1 VSNTPVPVARL
12 QDVTH
17 IYGATVAVNAVTL
30 EIAAGKMI
38 GFIGPDGTGKSTLLG
53 LIAGARKMQRGSIE
67 VLGGSMAD
75 RTHRKS
81 ICPRV
86 AYMPQGLGKNLYP
99 TLSVEENINFFG
111 KLFGL
116 SQAERKAHIAELLA
130 STGLEAFRDRP
141 AGQLSGGMKQKLGI
155 CCSLI
160 HDPDLLILDEPTTGV
175 DPLSRRQFWDL
186 IKDIRKRRTGMSVII
201 ATAYME
207 EAEGFDWLIAMNA
220 GHVLATGSANDL
232 RTQTSQP
239 TLEAAFIQLLPEEE
253 RRGHHELVISPR
265 KANAEVVIE
274 ARGLTRRFGKFTAVD
289 HVTLSVERGEIF
301 GFLGSNG
308 CGKSTTM
315 KMLTGLLPANEG
327 NALLFGKPVSAGNL
341 EIRRQVG
348 YMSQAFSLYTELTVR
363 QNLLLHAELYHVPAA
378 EIDGRIEEMTQRFN
392 LKQVLDQLP
401 EGLPLGIRQRLSLAV
416 AVIHRPAMLILD
428 EPTSGVDPIARDTFW
443 ELMLGLS
450 RNDGVTIFISTHFMN
465 EAARCDRISLMNA
478 GRILATDKP
487 AAMVAASGQETLEAT
502 FISYLEK
509 AQDTKGKDASSP
521 VAVAPVVKSA
531 PDARPRGAKQS
542 HWRPLFSLQRLLTY
556 AYRESL
562 ELRRDPIRLLL
573 ALGGTVM
580 LMFIIGYGI
589 NLDVNNLSY
598 AVLDRD
604 NSAASQDYALN
615 LSGSRYF
622 VEKPTITDYDE
633 LDRRMRDGE
642 LSFAVEI
649 PPNYGQDLTHGA
661 RPTIGLWVDGAMPQ
675 RAETVLGYMQ
685 SMHYGYLSDLA
696 THRLGLKADTLF
708 NLETRY
714 RYNPDMASLAAMVP
728 AVVAL
733 LLLFIPAIL
742 TALGVVREK
751 ELGSILNLYVTPVTK
766 LEFLLGK
773 QLPYI
778 AIGMVNF
785 LLLVLMALFLFHVPI
800 TGSFPTLATGALLY
814 LACATGLGL
823 LMSTFMDSQIAAIFG
838 TAIATILPAVQFAG
852 LLNPVSALS
861 GAGAFIGRLYPTTY
875 FLTISR
881 GTFSKGLG
889 FSGLSVSFFALS
901 AMIPVLTIACVV
913 LLKKQG
919 K

>member
-1 VSNTPVPVARL
+1 
-12 QDVTH
+12 
-17 IYGATVAVNAVTL
+17 
-30 EIAAGKMI
+30 MI

-53 LIAGARKMQRGSIE
+53 LIAGARKIQKGDIE

-75 RTHRKS
+75 RRHREN

-86 AYMPQGLGKNLYP
+86 AYMPQGLGTNLYP
-99 TLSVEENINFFG
+99 TLSVNENIDFFG
-111 KLFGL
+111 RLFGL
-116 SQAERKAHIAELLA
+116 GQTERKAHMDELLA
-130 STGLEAFRDRP
+130 STGLQAFRDRP

-186 IKDIRKRRTGMSVII
+186 IKDIRERRAGMSVVV

-207 EAEGFDWLIAMNA
+207 EAEGFDWLIAMDA
-220 GHVLATGSANDL
+220 GRVLATGSAEEI
-232 RTQTSQP
+232 RTRTAQP

-253 RRGHHELVISPR
+253 RRGHHELVIPPR
-265 KANAEVVIE
+265 KPNAEVVIE
-274 ARGLTRRFGKFTAVD
+274 ARGLTKRFGKFTAVD

-315 KMLTGLLPANEG
+315 KMLTGLLPAAEG
-327 NALLFGKPVSAGNL
+327 KALLFGKPVTAGNL
-341 EIRRQVG
+341 EIRRRVG

-363 QNLLLHAELYHVPAA
+363 QNLLLHAQLYHVPEA
-378 EIDGRIEEMTQRFN
+378 EIDERIEEMTQRFN
-392 LKQVLDQLP
+392 LKRVLDQLP

-450 RNDGVTIFISTHFMN
+450 RNDGTTIFISTHFMN

-487 AAMVAASGQETLEAT
+487 AAMVAASGLDTLEAT

-509 AQDTKGKDASSP
+509 AQATTEKAKPPAAALATKPTQNAKPQA
-521 VAVAPVVKSA
+521 AKSHQ
-531 PDARPRGAKQS
+531 K
-542 HWRPLFSLQRLLTY
+542 PLFSLQRLLTY

-562 ELRRDPIRLLL
+562 ELGRDPIRLAL
-573 ALGGTVM
+573 ALGGTLM
-580 LMFIIGYGI
+580 LMFIMGFGI
-589 NLDVNNLSY
+589 NMDVNNLSY
-598 AVLDRD
+598 AVLDHD
-604 NSAASQDYALN
+604 KSAASEDYALN

-622 VEKPTITDYDE
+622 VEKPAITDYDE

-642 LSFAVEI
+642 LSFAIEI
-649 PPNYGQDLTHGA
+649 PPNYGQDLTHGTHS
-661 RPTIGLWVDGAMPQ
+661 TIGLWVDGAMPQ
-675 RAETVLGYMQ
+675 RAETVLGYVQ
-685 SMHYGYLSDLA
+685 AMHYGYLSDLV
-696 THRLGLKADTLF
+696 THHLGLKAESLF

-714 RYNPDMASLAAMVP
+714 RYNPDMESLAAMVP

-733 LLLFIPAIL
+733 LLLFIPSIL

-766 LEFLLGK
+766 IEFLLGK

-778 AIGMVNF
+778 VIGMVNF
-785 LLLVLMALFLFHVPI
+785 LLMALMALLLFHVPI
-800 TGSFPTLATGALLY
+800 TGSFLALTIGALLY

-823 LMSTFMDSQIAAIFG
+823 LMSTFMESQIAAIFG
-838 TAIATILPAVQFAG
+838 TAIATILPAIQFAG
-852 LLNPVSALS
+852 LLNPISALS
-861 GAGAFIGRLYPTTY
+861 GAGAIIGRLYPTTY

-889 FSGLSVSFFALS
+889 FLGLSNSFFALS
-901 AMIPVLTIACVV
+901 AMIPVLTIACVL

>member
-1 VSNTPVPVARL
+1 
-12 QDVTH
+12 
-17 IYGATVAVNAVTL
+17 
-30 EIAAGKMI
+30 
-38 GFIGPDGTGKSTLLG
+38 
-53 LIAGARKMQRGSIE
+53 
-67 VLGGSMAD
+67 
-75 RTHRKS
+75 
-81 ICPRV
+81 
-86 AYMPQGLGKNLYP
+86 
-99 TLSVEENINFFG
+99 
-111 KLFGL
+111 
-116 SQAERKAHIAELLA
+116 
-130 STGLEAFRDRP
+130 
-141 AGQLSGGMKQKLGI
+141 MKQKLGI

-186 IKDIRKRRTGMSVII
+186 IKDIRGRRTGMSVIV

-207 EAEGFDWLIAMNA
+207 EAEGFDWLVAMGA
-220 GHVLATGSANDL
+220 GRVLATGSAEEL
-232 RTQTSQP
+232 RTRTEQP

-253 RRGHHELVISPR
+253 RRGHHELVIPPR
-265 KANAEVVIE
+265 KPNAEVVIE
-274 ARGLTRRFGKFTAVD
+274 ARDLTKRFGKFTAVD

-315 KMLTGLLPANEG
+315 KMLTGLLPAAEG
-327 NALLFGKPVSAGNL
+327 KALLFGKPVTAGNL
-341 EIRRQVG
+341 EIRRRVG
-348 YMSQAFSLYTELTVR
+348 YMSQAFSLYTTYRSPESL
-363 QNLLLHAELYHVPAA
+363 ASCAA
-378 EIDGRIEEMTQRFN
+378 LPCPGSGVDERIKEMTQRFN
-392 LKQVLDQLP
+392 LKRVLDQLP

-443 ELMLGLS
+443 ELMLSLS
-450 RNDGVTIFISTHFMN
+450 RNDGTTIFISTHFMN

-478 GRILATDKP
+478 GKILATDKP
-487 AAMVAASGQETLEAT
+487 AAMVAASGLDTLEET

-509 AQDTKGKDASSP
+509 AQATTEKGKPPSKATTP
-521 VAVAPVVKSA
+521 AVKPAQSA
-531 PDARPRGAKQS
+531 KPRNAQS
-542 HWRPLFSLQRLLTY
+542 TRQTLFSLQRLLTY

-562 ELRRDPIRLLL
+562 ELRRDPIRLAH
-573 ALGGTVM
+573 ALGGTVL
-580 LMFIIGYGI
+580 LMIVIGYGI
-589 NLDVNNLSY
+589 SLDVNNLSY

-604 NSAASQDYALN
+604 NSIASQDYALN
-615 LSGSRYF
+615 ISGSRYF
-622 VEKPTITDYDE
+622 IEKPAITNYDE
-633 LDRRMRDGE
+633 LDHRMRDGE

-649 PPNYGQDLTHGA
+649 PPNYGQDLTRGD
-661 RPTIGLWVDGAMPQ
+661 RPAIGLWVDGAMPQ
-675 RAETVLGYMQ
+675 RAETILGYVQ
-685 SMHYGYLSDLA
+685 AMHYEYLSDLA
-696 THRLGLKADTLF
+696 THRLGLKADALL

-714 RYNPDMASLAAMVP
+714 RYNPDMESLAAMVP

-778 AIGMVNF
+778 AIGMVDF
-785 LLLVLMALFLFHVPI
+785 LLMAMMALLLFHVLI
-800 TGSFPTLATGALLY
+800 TGSFMALAIGALLY

-823 LMSTFMDSQIAAIFG
+823 LMSTFLDSQIAAIFG
-838 TAIATILPAVQFAG
+838 TAIATLVPAVQFAG
-852 LLNPVSALS
+852 LLNPISALT
-861 GAGAFIGRLYPTTY
+861 GAGAAIGRLYPTTY
-875 FLTISR
+875 FLVISR

-889 FSGLSVSFFALS
+889 FSGLSTSFFVLL
-901 AMIPVLTIACVV
+901 AMIPVLTLTSVL

>member
-1 VSNTPVPVARL
+1 MNDTDSPVVRL
-12 QDVTH
+12 RDVTH
-17 IYGATVAVNAVTL
+17 VYGTTVAADAVTL
-30 EIAAGKMI
+30 DIAAGKMI

-53 LIAGARKMQRGSIE
+53 LISGARKMQKGSVE
-67 VLGGSMAD
+67 VLGGDMAE
-75 RTHRKS
+75 RGHRERV
-81 ICPRV
+81 CPRV

-99 TLSVEENINFFG
+99 TLSVDENIDFFG
-111 KLFGL
+111 RLFGQ
-116 SQAERKAHIAELLA
+116 SRTERKGRIDELLA
-130 STGLEAFRDRP
+130 STGLAAFRDRP

-175 DPLSRRQFWDL
+175 DPLSRRQFWNL
-186 IKDIRKRRTGMSVII
+186 IKDIRERHAGMSVII

-207 EAEGFDWLIAMNA
+207 EAEGFDWLIAMDA
-220 GHVLATGSANDL
+220 GRVLATGSAQKL
-232 RTQTSQP
+232 KTQTAQP
-239 TLEAAFIQLLPEEE
+239 TLEAAFIQMLPEEE
-253 RRGHHELVISPR
+253 RRGHHELVIPPR
-265 KANAEVVIE
+265 KPNAEVVIE
-274 ARGLTRRFGKFTAVD
+274 ARGLTKRFGKFTAVD
-289 HVTLSVERGEIF
+289 HVTLTVERGEIF

-315 KMLTGLLPANEG
+315 KMLTGLLPATEG
-327 NALLFGKPVSAGNL
+327 KAFLFGKPVSAGGL

-363 QNLLLHAELYHVPAA
+363 QNLLLHAQLYHVPEA
-378 EIDGRIEEMTQRFN
+378 EIDARVEEMTQRFD
-392 LKQVLDQLP
+392 LKRVLDQLP

-443 ELMLGLS
+443 DLMLGLS

-465 EAARCDRISLMNA
+465 EAERCDRISLMNA

-487 AAMVAASGQETLEAT
+487 AAMVAASGLGTLEAT
-502 FISYLEK
+502 FIAYLEK
-509 AQDTKGKDASSP
+509 AQAETEKTNSP
-521 VAVAPVVKSA
+521 APLVAPVVKPA
-531 PDARPRGAKQS
+531 QDAKPRAAKSTRQPVF
-542 HWRPLFSLQRLLTY
+542 RLQRLLTY

-562 ELRRDPIRLLL
+562 ELRRDPIRLAL
-573 ALGGTVM
+573 ALGGTIL
-580 LMFIIGYGI
+580 LMFVMGYGI

-598 AVLDRD
+598 AVLDGD
-604 NSAASQDYALN
+604 QTTASQDYALN

-622 VEKPTITDYDE
+622 VEKPAITDYDE
-633 LDRRMRDGE
+633 LDRRMRNGE
-642 LSFAVEI
+642 LSFAIEI
-649 PPNYGQDLTHGA
+649 PPNYGQNLLRGA

-685 SMHYGYLSDLA
+685 GMHAGYLTDLV
-696 THRLGLKADTLF
+696 THRLGLKADALF

-714 RYNPDMASLAAMVP
+714 RYNPDVASLVAMVP
-728 AVVAL
+728 AVVPL

-742 TALGVVREK
+742 TTLGVVREK

-778 AIGMVNF
+778 VIGMVNF
-785 LLLVLMALFLFHVPI
+785 ILMMLMAIFLFHVPV
-800 TGSFPTLATGALLY
+800 TGSFLALAAGALLY

-823 LMSTFMDSQIAAIFG
+823 LMSTFMSSQIAAIFG
-838 TAIATILPAVQFAG
+838 TSIATILPAVQFAG
-852 LLNPVSALS
+852 LLNPVSSLS
-861 GAGAFIGRLYPTTY
+861 GAGSFIGHIYPTTY

-889 FSGLSVSFFALS
+889 FSELSTSFFAL
-901 AMIPVLTIACVV
+901 AAIIPVLTVASVL

-919 K
+919 E

>member
-1 VSNTPVPVARL
+1 
-12 QDVTH
+12 
-17 IYGATVAVNAVTL
+17 VTL
-30 EIAAGKMI
+30 KIAAGKMI

-53 LIAGARKMQRGSIE
+53 LIAGARKMQKGSIE

-75 RTHRKS
+75 RRHREN

-86 AYMPQGLGKNLYP
+86 AYMPQGLGTNLYP
-99 TLSVEENINFFG
+99 TLSVNENIDFFG
-111 KLFGL
+111 RLFGL
-116 SQAERKAHIAELLA
+116 GQTERKAHMDELLA
-130 STGLEAFRDRP
+130 STGLQAFRDRP

-186 IKDIRKRRTGMSVII
+186 IKDIRERRAGMSVIV

-207 EAEGFDWLIAMNA
+207 EAEGFDWLIAMDA
-220 GHVLATGSANDL
+220 GRVLATGSAEEI
-232 RTQTSQP
+232 RTRTAQP

-253 RRGHHELVISPR
+253 RRGHHELVIPPR
-265 KANAEVVIE
+265 KPNAEVVIE
-274 ARGLTRRFGKFTAVD
+274 ARGLTKRFGKFTAVD

-315 KMLTGLLPANEG
+315 KMLTGLLPAAEG
-327 NALLFGKPVSAGNL
+327 KALLFGKPVTAGNL
-341 EIRRQVG
+341 EIRRRVG

-363 QNLLLHAELYHVPAA
+363 QNLLLHAQLYHVPEA
-378 EIDGRIEEMTQRFN
+378 EIDERIEEMTQRFN
-392 LKQVLDQLP
+392 LKRVLDQLP

-443 ELMLGLS
+443 ELMLSLS
-450 RNDGVTIFISTHFMN
+450 RNDGTTIFISTHFMN

-487 AAMVAASGQETLEAT
+487 AAMVAASGLDTLEAT

-509 AQDTKGKDASSP
+509 AQATTEKAKPPAAALATKPTQNAK
-521 VAVAPVVKSA
+521 
-531 PDARPRGAKQS
+531 PRAAQS
-542 HWRPLFSLQRLLTY
+542 HQKPLFSLQRLLTY

-562 ELRRDPIRLLL
+562 ELRRDPIRLAL
-573 ALGGTVM
+573 ALGGTLM
-580 LMFIIGYGI
+580 LMFIMGFGI
-589 NLDVNNLSY
+589 NMDVNNLSY
-598 AVLDRD
+598 AVLDHD
-604 NSAASQDYALN
+604 KSAASEDYALN

-622 VEKPTITDYDE
+622 VEKPAITDYDE
-633 LDRRMRDGE
+633 LDRRMRNGE
-642 LSFAVEI
+642 LSFAIEI
-649 PPNYGQDLTHGA
+649 PPNYGQDLTHGTHT
-661 RPTIGLWVDGAMPQ
+661 TIGLWVDGAMPQ
-675 RAETVLGYMQ
+675 RAETVLGYVQ
-685 SMHYGYLSDLA
+685 AMHYGYLSDLV
-696 THRLGLKADTLF
+696 THHLGLKAESLF

-714 RYNPDMASLAAMVP
+714 RYNPDMESLAAMVP

-733 LLLFIPAIL
+733 LLLFIPSIL

-766 LEFLLGK
+766 IEFLLGK

-778 AIGMVNF
+778 VIGMVNF
-785 LLLVLMALFLFHVPI
+785 LLMAQMALLLFHVPV
-800 TGSFPTLATGALLY
+800 TGGFLALATGALLY

-823 LMSTFMDSQIAAIFG
+823 LMSTFMESQIAAIFG
-838 TAIATILPAVQFAG
+838 TAIATILPAIQFAG
-852 LLNPVSALS
+852 LLNPISALS
-861 GAGAFIGRLYPTTY
+861 GAGAIIGRLYPTTY

-889 FSGLSVSFFALS
+889 FLGLSNSFFALS
-901 AMIPVLTIACVV
+901 AMIPVLTIACVL

>member
-1 VSNTPVPVARL
+1 MSDAAQPVVRL
-12 QDVTH
+12 RGVTH
-17 IYGATVAVNAVTL
+17 VYGKTVAADSVTL
-30 EIAAGKMI
+30 DIAAGKMI

-53 LIAGARKMQRGSIE
+53 LISGARKIQKGSVE
-67 VLGGSMAD
+67 VLGGDMAD
-75 RTHRKS
+75 HGHRTR

-86 AYMPQGLGKNLYP
+86 AYMPQGLGKNLYS
-99 TLSVEENINFFG
+99 TLSVDENIDFFG
-111 KLFGL
+111 RLFGQN
-116 SQAERKAHIAELLA
+116 QAERKGHIDELLA
-130 STGLEAFRDRP
+130 STGLAAFRNRP

-175 DPLSRRQFWDL
+175 DPLSRRQFWNL
-186 IKDIRKRRTGMSVII
+186 IKDIRERRAGMSVIV

-207 EAEGFDWLIAMNA
+207 EAEDFDWLVAMNA
-220 GHVLATGSANDL
+220 GRVLATGSAQEI
-232 RTQTSQP
+232 RTKTAQP
-239 TLEAAFIQLLPEEE
+239 TLEAAFVELLPEEE
-253 RRGHHELVISPR
+253 RRGHHELVIPPR
-265 KANAEVVIE
+265 KPNAEVVIE
-274 ARGLTRRFGKFTAVD
+274 ARGLTKSFGKFKAVD

-315 KMLTGLLPANEG
+315 KMLTGLLPSSEG
-327 NALLFGKPVSAGNL
+327 KAFLFGKPVNAKNL

-363 QNLLLHAELYHVPAA
+363 QNLLLHAQLYHVPPA
-378 EIDGRIEEMTQRFN
+378 EIDARVEEMTQRFG
-392 LKQVLDQLP
+392 LQPVLDQLP

-443 ELMLGLS
+443 DLMLGLS

-465 EAARCDRISLMNA
+465 EASRCDRISLMNA
-478 GRILATDKP
+478 GRILTTDKP
-487 AAMVAASGQETLEAT
+487 AVMVAASGLGTLEAT
-502 FISYLEK
+502 FIAYLEK
-509 AQDTKGKDASSP
+509 AQAETEKTNSIAAP
-521 VAVAPVVKSA
+521 VAPAGKPAQVAKPKA
-531 PDARPRGAKQS
+531 AQS
-542 HWRPLFSLQRLLTY
+542 TRQPWFSLQRLLTY

-562 ELRRDPIRLLL
+562 ELRRDPIRLAL
-573 ALGGTVM
+573 ALGGTLL
-580 LMFIIGYGI
+580 LMFIMGYGI
-589 NLDVNNLSY
+589 NMDVDNLSY
-598 AVLDRD
+598 AVLDGD
-604 NSAASQDYALN
+604 QTTASQDYVLN

-622 VEKPTITDYDE
+622 VEKQAIKDYGE

-642 LSFAVEI
+642 LSFAIEI
-649 PPNYGQDLTHGA
+649 PPHYGQDLLRGA
-661 RPTIGLWVDGAMPQ
+661 RPAIGLWVDGAMPQ

-685 SMHYGYLSDLA
+685 GMQVGYLTDLA
-696 THRLGLKADTLF
+696 THRFGLKADVPF

-714 RYNPDMASLAAMVP
+714 RYNPDVVSLFAMVP
-728 AVVAL
+728 AVVPL

-766 LEFLLGK
+766 FEFLLGK
-773 QLPYI
+773 QVPYI
-778 AIGMVNF
+778 VIGMVNF
-785 LLLVLMALFLFHVPI
+785 VLMTLMALFLFRVPV
-800 TGSFPTLATGALLY
+800 TGSFLTLATGALLY
-814 LACATGLGL
+814 LACSTGLGL
-823 LMSTFMDSQIAAIFG
+823 LMSTFMSSQIAAIFG
-838 TAIATILPAVQFAG
+838 TSIATILPAVQFAG

-861 GAGAFIGRLYPTTY
+861 GAGAFIGHLYPTTY

-889 FSGLSVSFFALS
+889 FSELSTSFFALL
-901 AMIPVLTIACVV
+901 AIIPVLTVASVL

-919 K
+919 E

>member
-1 VSNTPVPVARL
+1 LRN
-12 QDVTH
+12 VTH
-17 IYGATVAVNAVTL
+17 VYGATIAVDAVTL

-53 LIAGARKMQRGSIE
+53 LIAGARKMQKGSIE

-75 RTHRKS
+75 RRHRKR

-99 TLSVEENINFFG
+99 TLSVDENIDFFG
-111 KLFGL
+111 RLFG
-116 SQAERKAHIAELLA
+116 QNRAVRKAHTNELLA
-130 STGLEAFRDRP
+130 STGLDAFRDRP
-141 AGQLSGGMKQKLGI
+141 AGQLSGGMRQKLGI

-186 IKDIRKRRTGMSVII
+186 IKDIRERRAGMSVIV

-207 EAEGFDWLIAMNA
+207 EAEGFDWLIAMDA
-220 GHVLATGSANDL
+220 GRVLATGSAEEIRA
-232 RTQTSQP
+232 RTAQS

-253 RRGHHELVISPR
+253 RRGHHGLVIPPR
-265 KANAEVVIE
+265 KPNAEVVIE
-274 ARGLTRRFGKFTAVD
+274 ARGLTKRFGKFTAVD

-315 KMLTGLLPANEG
+315 KMLTGLLPAAEG
-327 NALLFGKPVSAGNL
+327 KALLFGKPVTAGNL
-341 EIRRQVG
+341 EIRRRVG

-363 QNLLLHAELYHVPAA
+363 QNLLLHAQLYHVPEA
-378 EIDGRIEEMTQRFN
+378 EIDERIEEMTQRFN
-392 LKQVLDQLP
+392 LKRVLDQLP

-450 RNDGVTIFISTHFMN
+450 RNDGTTIFISTHFMN

-487 AAMVAASGQETLEAT
+487 AAMVAASGLDTLEAT

-509 AQDTKGKDASSP
+509 AQATTEKANPPSAALATKPTQNAKP
-521 VAVAPVVKSA
+521 RAV
-531 PDARPRGAKQS
+531 QS
-542 HWRPLFSLQRLLTY
+542 HQRPLFSMQRLLTY

-562 ELRRDPIRLLL
+562 ELRRDPIRLAL
-573 ALGGTVM
+573 ALGGTLM
-580 LMFIIGYGI
+580 LMFIMGFGI
-589 NLDVNNLSY
+589 NMDVNNLSY
-598 AVLDRD
+598 AVLDHD
-604 NSAASQDYALN
+604 NSAASKDYALN

-622 VEKPTITDYDE
+622 VEKPAITDYDE
-633 LDRRMRDGE
+633 LDRRMKNGE
-642 LSFAVEI
+642 LSFAIEI
-649 PPNYGQDLTHGA
+649 PPNYGKDLTHSTHT
-661 RPTIGLWVDGAMPQ
+661 TIGLWVDGAMPQ
-675 RAETVLGYMQ
+675 RAETVLGYVQ
-685 SMHYGYLSDLA
+685 AMHYEYLSDLA
-696 THRLGLKADTLF
+696 THHLGLKPQSLF

-714 RYNPDMASLAAMVP
+714 RYNPDMESLAAMVP

-766 LEFLLGK
+766 VEFLLGK

-778 AIGMVNF
+778 VIGMANF
-785 LLLVLMALFLFHVPI
+785 VLMALMALLLFHVPV
-800 TGSFPTLATGALLY
+800 TGSFVALATGALLY

-823 LMSTFMDSQIAAIFG
+823 LMSTFMESQIAAIFG
-838 TAIATILPAVQFAG
+838 TAIATILPAIQFAG
-852 LLNPVSALS
+852 LLNPISALS
-861 GAGAFIGRLYPTTY
+861 GAGAIIGRLYPTTY

-889 FSGLSVSFFALS
+889 FVGLSSPFFALS
-901 AMIPVLTIACVV
+901 AMIPVLTIACVL